1 MTSWRT
7 WRHPGDAQQIL
18 WLTASNG
25 ILVTLVVLLIGVS
38 AWAVFRRPQQVT
50 VVIRRETVRA
60 PDGSLVASSEHL
72 ESINGRNYQV
82 GEPLTVSVGADRPG
96 FAERRYAA
104 SQWVSRYCT
113 ISQAIVDR
121 SPDGK
126 VRTARNLE
134 LLALVKWCAPG
145 ADVRFTQ
152 YLINERVVES
162 EVQERWEATW
172 KETLVVPDPDD
183 DYLFR
188 ITGEQSIVKIVN
200 ASPVQ
205 EKRQLQYTIR
215 LIDDPAGRRP
225 ENMMTGVQIV
235 GFSYQVLR

>member
-7 WRHPGDAQQIL
+7 WRHPGDAHQIL
-18 WLTASNG
+18 WLTATNG
-25 ILVTLVVLLIGVS
+25 LLIVLLALMIGI
-38 AWAVFRRPQQVT
+38 AGWAVFRRPQQIT
-50 VVIRRETVRA
+50 VVIRKETVRA
-60 PDGSLVASSEHL
+60 PDGSLIASSEQL

-82 GEPLTVSVGADRPG
+82 GEPLVTGISEDRPG

-104 SQWVSRYCT
+104 SQWVARYCT

-121 SPDGK
+121 SADGK
-126 VRTARNLE
+126 IKTVRNQE
-134 LLALVKWCAPG
+134 LLALLKWCAPG
-145 ADVRFTQ
+145 TDVRFTK
-152 YLINERVVES
+152 YLIDERIVET

-172 KETLVVPDPDD
+172 KESLVVPDPDD
-183 DYLFR
+183 PYVFR
-188 ITGEQSIVKIVN
+188 ITGEQSVVRIVN
-200 ASPVQ
+200 NAPVQ
-205 EKRQLQYTIR
+205 EKRQMQYTIR